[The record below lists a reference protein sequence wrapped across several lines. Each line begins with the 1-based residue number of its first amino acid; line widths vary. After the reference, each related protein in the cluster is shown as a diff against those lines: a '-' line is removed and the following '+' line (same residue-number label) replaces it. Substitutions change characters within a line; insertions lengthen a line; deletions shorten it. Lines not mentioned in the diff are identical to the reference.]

1 MLPCTCPF
9 THRLLYVSAAV
20 SCGDANGHAYSKI
33 RHCKCRVAYHL
44 CGPLLTMVHLLP
56 TGLASSSSATA
67 ERIPWLSQ
75 CVLIIRF
82 RIRHV
87 QRIPEDTCTK
97 LFPNDTLQGPSPL
110 SSLDSRES
118 LEISAGPVHP
128 GALHSPRSAPAPRRT
143 NDVLPCRGP
152 LLTLCAFQA
161 IHVLPKRSSRLLH
174 TLSEVSY

>member
-1 MLPCTCPF
+1 MS
-9 THRLLYVSAAV
+9 Y
-20 SCGDANGHAYSKI
+20 GDGNGHAYYKI
-33 RHCKCRVAYHL
+33 RALQTQGCLSPMRVMI
-44 CGPLLTMVHLLP
+44 MVP

-87 QRIPEDTCTK
+87 QRIPEGTCTK

-118 LEISAGPVHP
+118 LEISAGPVYSR
-128 GALHSPRSAPAPRRT
+128 ALHSPRSAPAPRRA
-143 NDVLPCRGP
+143 NDVLPCRAP

-161 IHVLPKRSSRLLH
+161 IHVLPKCSFRLLH
-174 TLSEVSY
+174 TLSEVSYRTSSERDDRRPQQNQC